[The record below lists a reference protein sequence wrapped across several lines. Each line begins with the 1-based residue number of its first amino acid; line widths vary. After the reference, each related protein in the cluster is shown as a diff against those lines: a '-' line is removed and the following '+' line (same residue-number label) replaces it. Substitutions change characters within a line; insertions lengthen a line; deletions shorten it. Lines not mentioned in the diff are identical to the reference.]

1 MRNILITSITAVVLI
16 GSGKF
21 QQSPAAML
29 DSAEELFALDNFL
42 EVKIQINPL
51 IWDRLRYQYRDIT
64 KERKPGEAFKSN
76 YAYLPAQLSIND
88 EDLGEVGLRKKG
100 LIGSSSTQ
108 RPSLK
113 IKFNHSKKRRKYLGL
128 ERLTLNNNIQD
139 PSLVKQ
145 YLSYKLFRK
154 AGLPAPRCNFARVY
168 VNGQYL
174 GVYTNVESIRK
185 QFLKRAFNDSDG
197 DLYEGMIND
206 FREGMYETFE
216 IKDGAGKKMK
226 SIVRAVKAL
235 SKEGDD
241 QLNELGQAID
251 IDQFINFWVLEIITG
266 HWDGYNG
273 NLNNFFVYSSSEDK
287 RLRFI
292 PWGTDGTWSMFNPF
306 IGAKTARMTNASSL
320 LARTIYLHP
329 ETRKTYRTALTYHLE
344 KTWNEEEI
352 LSDIKEIHT
361 MVENH
366 VIGSTKGLKEAAR
379 TIREYIRTNRN
390 TLESELAGPEP
401 QWTIPLKRSEPV
413 QIAGDLKANFL
424 LPVTE
429 MTQEGEKPNNDISIN
444 ILKANGTR
452 VDLANP
458 VGQAG
463 FPPNARWFD
472 KPQMTLG
479 GRFRDT
485 PNHLRLFMS
494 FDPERFRHVNPIKLD
509 HFNGMAWVG
518 VFNEETKQM
527 TICGMLVGEILI
539 VKKDINDQ
547 PYLKGSINA
556 KLRLWRVP
564 SPLRATF
571 STSLESRRVKN

>member
-1 MRNILITSITAVVLI
+1 MVLI

-21 QQSPAAML
+21 QQSPAAVI
-29 DSAEELFALDNFL
+29 DSAEELFAPDNFL

-51 IWDRLRYQYRDIT
+51 LWDRLRYQYRDIT

-76 YAYLPAQLSIND
+76 YAYLPARVFIND

-113 IKFNHSKKRRKYLGL
+113 IKFNHSKKGRKYHGL

-366 VIGSTKGLKEAAR
+366 VIGSTKGLKEAAKN
-379 TIREYIRTNRN
+379 IREYIRANRN

-452 VDLANP
+452 VDLAKP

-571 STSLESRRVKN
+571 STSSEPRRVNN